1 MQRMRHVAHAATRI
15 WFTPLAPRWAR
26 GPAQATIMKNAT
38 TSVMMQPTMTSM
50 RAKAE
55 GSATVAQGD
64 SQEEAPTCK
73 E

>member
-1 MQRMRHVAHAATRI
+1 
-15 WFTPLAPRWAR
+15 
-26 GPAQATIMKNAT
+26 MKNAT

>member
-1 MQRMRHVAHAATRI
+1 
-15 WFTPLAPRWAR
+15 
-26 GPAQATIMKNAT
+26 MKNAT

-64 SQEEAPTCK
+64 GQEEAPTCK